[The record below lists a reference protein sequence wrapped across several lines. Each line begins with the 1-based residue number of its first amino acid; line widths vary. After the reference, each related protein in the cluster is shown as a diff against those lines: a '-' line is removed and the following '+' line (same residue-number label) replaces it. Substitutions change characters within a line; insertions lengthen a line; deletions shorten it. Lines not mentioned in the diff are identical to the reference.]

1 MEEDSDVRVLAAN
14 VSRMEGEIRGRLD
27 DVKSSN
33 EKVSDSLEHLRESL
47 PEKFLSRREHEDWR
61 RTVGE
66 RVGETEVELAALR
79 KDVYRELERRDA
91 KADATRKLA
100 LTGLAFPVISSVTVG
115 AIFAIARAF
124 GG

>member
-1 MEEDSDVRVLAAN
+1 MEDESDVRVLAAN
-14 VSRMEGEIRGRLD
+14 VSRMEGEIRGRLE

-33 EKVSDSLEHLRESL
+33 EKVADSLEHLRESL
-47 PEKFLSRREHEDWR
+47 PEKFLSRREHEEWR

-66 RVGETEVELAALR
+66 RIGETEIQLEAFK
-79 KDVYRELERRDA
+79 KDVQREFERRDA

-100 LTGLAFPVISSVTVG
+100 LTGLAFPIISSVTVG
-115 AIFAIARAF
+115 AIFAIAKAL